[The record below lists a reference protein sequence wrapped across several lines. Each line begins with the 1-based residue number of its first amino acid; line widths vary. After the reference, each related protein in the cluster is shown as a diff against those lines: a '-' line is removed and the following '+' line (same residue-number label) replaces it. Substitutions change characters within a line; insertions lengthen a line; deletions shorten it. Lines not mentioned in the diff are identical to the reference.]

1 MSVASGDQVRHRL
14 SRGGNRPAIYRPI
27 PRSRSAH
34 PWEQDRHLT
43 EAHTLAEVF
52 AGFGA
57 CGWAT
62 LVVVVVA
69 ADEPDNATT
78 AADAAAIAT

>member
-1 MSVASGDQVRHRL
+1 MSVASGDQVRH
-14 SRGGNRPAIYRPI
+14 P
-27 PRSRSAH
+27 
-34 PWEQDRHLT
+34 
-43 EAHTLAEVF
+43 AEVF

-62 LVVVVVA
+62 LVV

-78 AADAAAIAT
+78 AADAAAIAA